1 MGATKTKFYKNK
13 FASEF
18 IFIKFCAPQKSFRK
32 RNDFCSAK
40 KNCFASET
48 IFFAQ
53 FCFASETKLR
63 AQFCFASET
72 KLRKKFSQAKTFLL
86 ATLAVVERD
95 RITHNKIYS
104 ARKLAS

>member
-40 KNCFASET
+40 KIVSQAKQFFCAILFRKRNKIARAILFRKRNKIAQKVFASEN
-48 IFFAQ
+48 FFARYAR
-53 FCFASETKLR
+53 CR
-63 AQFCFASET
+63 
-72 KLRKKFSQAKTFLL
+72 RKG
-86 ATLAVVERD
+86 
-95 RITHNKIYS
+95 
-104 ARKLAS
+104 